1 MKNYVLT
8 AIALLVLLASTI
20 ADAQWRSKTH
30 DEYKA
35 LTGVDV
41 KIDGDLG
48 EWDGVLDTGQRHRLE
63 NLSAALNLKVSV
75 AKLEPL
81 RNTPAANGTARK
93 ITKPAS

>member
-1 MKNYVLT
+1 MKKYVLT
-8 AIALLVLLASTI
+8 ATTLFVLFASTI

-48 EWDGVLDTGQRHRLE
+48 E
-63 NLSAALNLKVSV
+63 
-75 AKLEPL
+75 
-81 RNTPAANGTARK
+81 
-93 ITKPAS
+93 